1 MDDIV
6 KTGQFTKDQLHISAY
21 YYLYH
26 DLDQFVFIINSRSG
40 RKSNKELHQ
49 RISSE
54 VKSLDFLADVY
65 ITEHAEE
72 TQQIIR
78 QELAKGTKYFVAI
91 GGDGTVNT
99 LAKNLV
105 HTDAFL
111 GIIPRGSGNG
121 LARHFH
127 MPRNLKG
134 ALNRLALKKSKLIDA
149 ILINDHWSFNVAGI
163 GFDGYISTKFGQDGK
178 RGMRNYMK
186 LIHTEYASYPPVS
199 MEIVALQQTFHEDLF
214 QLAIANASQYGN
226 NAIVAPKASLE
237 DQLLDITLIQKVPMT
252 LLPSF
257 LLKVFSG
264 NILKSRYVKT
274 FQTDRCTVHTSRPVH
289 FHTDGDGRGIS
300 DSFEISV
307 VPGCLNI
314 LW

>member
-1 MDDIV
+1 MD
-6 KTGQFTKDQLHISAY
+6 Q
-21 YYLYH
+21 
-26 DLDQFVFIINSRSG
+26 
-40 RKSNKELHQ
+40 
-49 RISSE
+49 
-54 VKSLDFLADVY
+54 
-65 ITEHAEE
+65 
-72 TQQIIR
+72 
-78 QELAKGTKYFVAI
+78 
-91 GGDGTVNT
+91 
-99 LAKNLV
+99 
-105 HTDAFL
+105 
-111 GIIPRGSGNG
+111 
-121 LARHFH
+121 
-127 MPRNLKG
+127 
-134 ALNRLALKKSKLIDA
+134 

-257 LLKVFSG
+257 LLKVFSR

-274 FQTDRCTVHTSRPVH
+274 FQTDHCTVHTSRPVH
-289 FHTDGDGRGIS
+289 FHTDGDGRGMS